1 MKLSCAII
9 DDEPL
14 AVGLIESY
22 VEKTPFLE
30 LHGSWS
36 GGTAALEALRAA
48 PVDLLF
54 CDIQMPRLSGVELS
68 RMLPDATRVVFT
80 TAFDR
85 YAVEGFRVGAV
96 DYLLKPISYDDFL
109 GAARKALEWFELKR
123 GAAGRPLPAGG
134 SDTPNSIFVKTECR
148 LRRIELERILYV
160 EGLRDYVKI
169 HVEGEPQPVVSLMSL
184 KTLEAQLPADR
195 FLRVHRS
202 FIVQPE
208 KIRLLERG
216 RIVFGREY
224 IPISESYREAFFE
237 FLAARALMPGK

>member
-14 AVGLIESY
+14 AVELMESY
-22 VEKTPFLE
+22 VAKTPFLE
-30 LHGSWS
+30 LRGSWS
-36 GGTAALEALRAA
+36 GGTTALEALRTA

-54 CDIQMPRLSGVELS
+54 CDIQMPRLSGMELS

-85 YAVEGFRVGAV
+85 YAVEGFRVGAM

-109 GAARKALEWFELKR
+109 EAARKALEWFELKR
-123 GAAGRPLPAGG
+123 ASADRPLPPAGG
-134 SDTPNSIFVKTECR
+134 GSPNSIFVKTECR
-148 LRRIELERILYV
+148 LRRIELDRILYV

-169 HVEGEPQPVVSLMSL
+169 HVEGEPQPVLSLMSL
-184 KTLEAQLPADR
+184 KALEAQLPADR

-202 FIVQPE
+202 YIVQPE

-216 RIVFGREY
+216 RIVFGKEY
-224 IPISESYREAFFE
+224 IPVSESYRGAFFE
-237 FLAARALMPGK
+237 FLAARALMPEN